1 MRRKTWV
8 LCMAAAAML
17 AAGCAQKD
25 SKKTEAQTE
34 KLEETKK
41 ETKEETTAEKT
52 TEETTAEETTV
63 EETTEETTE
72 EATAEKTTEQE
83 TGTESAEEPAESEEE
98 STQSVSEAGRE
109 AIHFLEEMYAKVD
122 EEMLPWGI
130 QNTELD
136 LTDSELLMYQSGLKE
151 GDKLESVILSE
162 SMLSSTAYSVV
173 YAVPKEGESAEK
185 ILDEMM
191 KNMNP
196 SKWICV
202 TADYMYGVTFDNNA
216 FVVMA
221 DKEMSDLVYQAAVD
235 TAKEQGLKVGKRK
248 S

>member
-1 MRRKTWV
+1 MRRKAWV

-17 AAGCAQKD
+17 AAGCARED
-25 SKKTEAQTE
+25 SKKTEKQTE
-34 KLEETKK
+34 ALEETKK
-41 ETKEETTAEKT
+41 ETK
-52 TEETTAEETTV
+52 EETTAEETTV
-63 EETTEETTE
+63 EETTEE
-72 EATAEKTTEQE
+72 AAAEKTTEQE
-83 TGTESAEEPAESEEE
+83 TVIESAEEPAESEEE
-98 STQSVSEAGRE
+98 STQAVSEAGRE

-122 EEMLPWGI
+122 EDMLPWGI

-136 LTDSELLMYQSGLKE
+136 LTDSDQLVYQSGLKE

-221 DKEMSDLVYQAAVD
+221 GKETADLVYQAAVD